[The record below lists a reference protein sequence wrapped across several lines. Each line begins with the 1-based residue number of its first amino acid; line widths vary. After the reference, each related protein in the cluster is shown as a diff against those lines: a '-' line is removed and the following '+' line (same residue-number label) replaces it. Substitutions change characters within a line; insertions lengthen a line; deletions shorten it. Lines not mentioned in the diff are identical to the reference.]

1 MPTADLTRDE
11 IVDEMERVAQH
22 RRRLSAAEVLRQYR
36 DGSLDDA
43 GEIADVIVLAT
54 LLPEDDP
61 LFATAV

>member
-22 RRRLSAAEVLRQYR
+22 RRHLSAAEVLRQYR
-36 DGSLDDA
+36 TGSLDDA
-43 GEIADVIVLAT
+43 GEVADVIVLST